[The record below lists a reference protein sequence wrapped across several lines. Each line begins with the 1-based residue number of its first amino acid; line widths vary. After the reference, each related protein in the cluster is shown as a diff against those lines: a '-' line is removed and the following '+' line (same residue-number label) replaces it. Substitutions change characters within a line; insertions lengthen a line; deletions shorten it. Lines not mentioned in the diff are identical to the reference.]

1 MIPLINQEKTVAYTI
16 SCHLIRSKYRD
27 SMGLLRSTAVVSSMT
42 MVSRVFGLLRDMV
55 FTRYFGVDAG
65 TDAFLV
71 AFKIPNFLRR
81 LFAEGAFSQAFVP
94 VLSGVKAEEGD
105 EAVSDL
111 VRHTLGT
118 LAGILFIMTVVAAI
132 ASPILVMIFAPGF
145 IDQPE
150 KFDLTAEMLRIT
162 FPYILFMSLTALSAG
177 ILNSY
182 GHFAVPAFTP
192 VLLNLS
198 LIAAA
203 IWLAPLMDVP
213 IMALAWGVFIAG
225 LAQLAFQIPFILKL
239 GLLRWPR
246 WGWKHSGVRHILKLM
261 IPGIFGSSVMQI
273 NLLLDTVIASFLVS
287 GSVTWLYL
295 SDRMVELPLG
305 IFGIALA
312 TVILPNLSQKH
323 AAGDPDAFSHML
335 DWALRWVLVIA
346 LPASVALA
354 VLAGPILSTLFL
366 YGDFKPHDVEM
377 AAISLLVYSAGLIGF
392 ILVKVLAPG
401 YFARQDTKTPVKV
414 GLIAMFANMLMN
426 ILFVVPMLK
435 LGWPAPHAGLA
446 LATTLSSFI
455 NAGLLFLG
463 LKKAG
468 VYSPQSGWMK
478 LFFQTFFAASV
489 MAGVIFT
496 VSGDLSY
503 WINATATQRILRM
516 SWIIPLG
523 AVTYFAVLRISG
535 VRFKKLLRPK
545 QSGI

>member
-1 MIPLINQEKTVAYTI
+1 
-16 SCHLIRSKYRD
+16 
-27 SMGLLRSTAVVSSMT
+27 MGLFRSTAVVSSMT
-42 MVSRVFGLLRDMV
+42 MLSRVFGLARDMV

-94 VLSGVKAEEGD
+94 VLTEVKTDSGD
-105 EAVSDL
+105 EAVSEL

-118 LAGILFIMTVVAAI
+118 LAGILFILSVIGAVAT
-132 ASPILVMIFAPGF
+132 PILVMIFAPGF
-145 IDQPE
+145 IDQTE
-150 KFDLTAEMLRIT
+150 KFDLTTEMLRIT

-182 GHFAVPAFTP
+182 GRFAVPAFTP

-203 IWLAPLMDVP
+203 IWLAPLMDPP

-225 LAQLAFQIPFILKL
+225 CAQLAFQIPFIMKL

-246 WGWKHSGVRHILKLM
+246 WGWKNSGVRRILKLM

-312 TVILPNLSQKH
+312 TVILPNLSKKH
-323 AAGDPDAFSHML
+323 AAGDPRAFSHML
-335 DWALRWVLVIA
+335 DWALRWVLIVA
-346 LPASVALA
+346 LPAAVALA

-366 YGDFKPHDVEM
+366 YGDFTPRDVEM
-377 AAISLLVYSAGLIGF
+377 ASISLVVYSGGLIGF

-401 YFARQDTKTPVKV
+401 YFSRQDTKTPVKV
-414 GLIAMFANMLMN
+414 GIIAMLANMLMN
-426 ILFVVPMLK
+426 IVFVVPMVK
-435 LGWPAPHAGLA
+435 YDWPAPHAGLA
-446 LATTLSSFI
+446 LATTLSAFI
-455 NAGLLFLG
+455 NAGLLYLG
-463 LKKAG
+463 LRKCG
-468 VYSPQSGWMK
+468 VYSPQSGWLK
-478 LFFQTFFAASV
+478 LLLQTVLAVIV
-489 MAGVIFT
+489 MGGVIFVASAELT
-496 VSGDLSY
+496 SWSD
-503 WINATATQRILRM
+503 ATAAQRIMQL

-523 AVTYFAVLRISG
+523 ASCYFSVLWLTG
-535 VRFKKLLRPK
+535 VRFTQLLRPK
-545 QSGI
+545 KD

>member
-1 MIPLINQEKTVAYTI
+1 
-16 SCHLIRSKYRD
+16 
-27 SMGLLRSTAVVSSMT
+27 MGLFKSTAVVSSMT

-55 FTRYFGVDAG
+55 FTRYFGADAG

-94 VLSGVKAEEGD
+94 VLTSVKAEEGD
-105 EAVSDL
+105 EGVSEL
-111 VRHTLGT
+111 VRNTLGT
-118 LAGILFIMTVVAAI
+118 LAGLLFILSVIGATAT
-132 ASPILVMIFAPGF
+132 PILVMIFAPGF
-145 IDQPE
+145 IDQSE
-150 KFDLTAEMLRIT
+150 KFDLTTDMLRIT

-177 ILNSY
+177 ILNTY
-182 GHFAVPAFTP
+182 GRFAVPAFTP

-225 LAQLAFQIPFILKL
+225 VAQLAFQIPFILKL

-246 WGWKHSGVRHILKLM
+246 WGWKNSGVRRILKLM

-312 TVILPNLSQKH
+312 TVILPNLSKKH
-323 AAGDPDAFSHML
+323 AAGDPKAFSHML
-335 DWALRWVLVIA
+335 DWALRLVLVIA
-346 LPASVALA
+346 LPAAVALA
-354 VLAGPILSTLFL
+354 VLAGPILSTLFF
-366 YGDFKPHDVEM
+366 YGDFQPLDVEM
-377 AAISLLVYSAGLIGF
+377 ASISLLVYSGGLMGF

-426 ILFVVPMLK
+426 VAFVVPMLQ

-446 LATTLSSFI
+446 LATTLSAFL

-463 LKKAG
+463 LKKIG
-468 VYSPQSGWMK
+468 VYSPEKGWLR
-478 LFFQTFFAASV
+478 LFFQTTLA
-489 MAGVIFT
+489 AGVMGVVIFIA
-496 VSGDLSY
+496 SGELSF
-503 WINATATQRILRM
+503 WLKSTAIERIIEL

-523 AVTYFAVLRISG
+523 ALSYFAVLWVVG
-535 VRFKKLLRPK
+535 VRFKQLLRPRE
-545 QSGI
+545 S

>member
-1 MIPLINQEKTVAYTI
+1 
-16 SCHLIRSKYRD
+16 
-27 SMGLLRSTAVVSSMT
+27 MGLFRSTAVVSSMT

-94 VLSGVKAEEGD
+94 VLSGVKTEQGG

-118 LAGILFIMTVVAAI
+118 LAGILFIVSVVAAI
-132 ASPILVMIFAPGF
+132 ASPIMVMIFAPGF

-150 KFDLTAEMLRIT
+150 KFDLTADMLRIT

-182 GHFAVPAFTP
+182 GRFAVPAFTP
-192 VLLNLS
+192 VLLNLI
-198 LIAAA
+198 LIAAT
-203 IWLAPLMDVP
+203 IWLAPQMDVP
-213 IMALAWGVFIAG
+213 IMALAWGVFLAG
-225 LAQLAFQIPFILKL
+225 AVQLAFQIPFILKL

-246 WGWKHSGVRHILKLM
+246 WGWKNSGVQRILKLM

-287 GSVTWLYL
+287 GSVTLLYL

-335 DWALRWVLVIA
+335 DWALRLVLIIA
-346 LPASVALA
+346 LPAAVALA

-377 AAISLLVYSAGLIGF
+377 ASISLFVYSGGLMGF

-435 LGWPAPHAGLA
+435 LNWPAPHAGLA
-446 LATTLSSFI
+446 LATTLSAFL

-468 VYSPQSGWMK
+468 VYSPQKGWGR
-478 LFFQTFFAASV
+478 LFLQSILAASV
-489 MAGVIFT
+489 MGVVIYS
-496 VSGDLSY
+496 VSGNLSF
-503 WINATATQRILRM
+503 WIRATAVERIIQM

-523 AVTYFAVLRISG
+523 AGVYFAILWLTG
-535 VRFKKLLRPK
+535 VRFSLLMRPK
-545 QSGI
+545 QS

>member
-1 MIPLINQEKTVAYTI
+1 
-16 SCHLIRSKYRD
+16 
-27 SMGLLRSTAVVSSMT
+27 MGLFRSTAVVSSMT
-42 MVSRVFGLLRDMV
+42 MVSRVFGLARDMV

-94 VLSGVKAEEGD
+94 VLTGVKNDEGD
-105 EAVSDL
+105 EAVSEL
-111 VRHTLGT
+111 VRNTLGT
-118 LAGILFIMTVVAAI
+118 LMGILFIVSVVAAI

-182 GHFAVPAFTP
+182 GRFAVPAFTP
-192 VLLNLS
+192 VLLNIS

-225 LAQLAFQIPFILKL
+225 AAQLAFQIPFILKL

-246 WGWKHSGVRHILKLM
+246 WGWKNSGVRRILKLM

-323 AAGDPDAFSHML
+323 AAGDPKAFSHML
-335 DWALRWVLVIA
+335 DWALRLVLVIA
-346 LPASVALA
+346 LPAAVALA

-366 YGDFKPHDVEM
+366 YGDFKPLDVEM
-377 AAISLLVYSAGLIGF
+377 ASISLLVYSGGLMGF
-392 ILVKVLAPG
+392 IFVKVLAPG

-414 GLIAMFANMLMN
+414 GLIAMFANMVMN
-426 ILFVVPMLK
+426 VAFVVPMLEYD
-435 LGWPAPHAGLA
+435 WPAPHAGLA
-446 LATTLSSFI
+446 LATTLSAFL
-455 NAGLLFLG
+455 NAALLFFG
-463 LKKAG
+463 LKKIG
-468 VYSPQSGWMK
+468 VYSPEKGWLK
-478 LFFQTFFAASV
+478 LLAQTVFAAGV
-489 MAGVIFT
+489 MGAIIF
-496 VSGDLSY
+496 VSSGELSF
-503 WINATATQRILRM
+503 WINASAVERVTQL
-516 SWIIPLG
+516 SWIIPVG
-523 AVTYFAVLRISG
+523 VVSYFAILWIFG
-535 VRFKKLLRPK
+535 VRFKQLMKPK
-545 QSGI
+545 QS

>member
-1 MIPLINQEKTVAYTI
+1 
-16 SCHLIRSKYRD
+16 
-27 SMGLLRSTAVVSSMT
+27 MGLFRSTAVVSSMT

-55 FTRYFGVDAG
+55 FTRYFGADAG

-81 LFAEGAFSQAFVP
+81 LFAEGSFSQAFVP
-94 VLSGVKAEEGD
+94 VLTSVKTEEGD
-105 EAVSDL
+105 EGVSEL
-111 VRHTLGT
+111 VRNTLGT
-118 LAGILFIMTVVAAI
+118 LAGVLFILSVIGATAT
-132 ASPILVMIFAPGF
+132 PILVMIFAPGF

-150 KFDLTAEMLRIT
+150 KFDLTTDMLRIT

-177 ILNSY
+177 ILNTY
-182 GHFAVPAFTP
+182 GRFAVPAFTP

-225 LAQLAFQIPFILKL
+225 TAQLAFQIPFILKL

-246 WGWKHSGVRHILKLM
+246 WGWKNSGVRRILKLM

-323 AAGDPDAFSHML
+323 TAGDPEAFSHML
-335 DWALRWVLVIA
+335 DWALRLVLVIA
-346 LPASVALA
+346 LPAAVALA

-366 YGDFKPHDVEM
+366 YGDFSSLDVEM
-377 AAISLLVYSAGLIGF
+377 ASISLLVYSGGLMGF

-426 ILFVVPMLK
+426 VIFVVPMLK
-435 LGWPAPHAGLA
+435 LGWTAPHAGLA
-446 LATTLSSFI
+446 LATTLSAFL
-455 NAGLLFLG
+455 NAGLLYLG

-468 VYSPQSGWMK
+468 VYTPQKGWMK
-478 LFFQTFFAASV
+478 LFLQTILAASIMGGSV
-489 MAGVIFT
+489 FILAGE
-496 VSGDLSY
+496 LSF
-503 WINATATQRILRM
+503 WITATAIERIMQLG
-516 SWIIPLG
+516 WIIPVG
-523 AVTYFAVLRISG
+523 VATYFAVLWGTG
-535 VRFKKLLRPK
+535 VRFKQLLRPRL
-545 QSGI
+545 

>member
-1 MIPLINQEKTVAYTI
+1 
-16 SCHLIRSKYRD
+16 
-27 SMGLLRSTAVVSSMT
+27 MGLFRSTAVVSSMT

-55 FTRYFGVDAG
+55 FTRYFGADAG

-94 VLSGVKAEEGD
+94 VLSGVKNKEGD

-118 LAGILFIMTVVAAI
+118 LAGILFIITVIAAI
-132 ASPILVMIFAPGF
+132 AAPILVMIFAPGF
-145 IDQPE
+145 IGQSA
-150 KFDLTAEMLRIT
+150 KFDLTTDMLRIT

-182 GHFAVPAFTP
+182 GRFAVPAFTP

-198 LIAAA
+198 LIVAA
-203 IWLAPLMDVP
+203 IWVAPLMDVP
-213 IMALAWGVFIAG
+213 IMALAWGVFFAG
-225 LAQLAFQIPFILKL
+225 VAQLAFQIPFLLKL
-239 GLLRWPR
+239 DLLRWPR
-246 WGWKHSGVRHILKLM
+246 WGWTNSGVRRILKLM
-261 IPGIFGSSVMQI
+261 VPGIFGSSVMQI

-323 AAGDPDAFSHML
+323 AAGDPKAFSNML
-335 DWALRWVLVIA
+335 DWALRLVLVVA
-346 LPASVALA
+346 LPAAVALA

-366 YGDFKPHDVEM
+366 YGDFRPLDVEM
-377 AAISLLVYSAGLIGF
+377 AAVSLLVYSGGLIGF

-401 YFARQDTKTPVKV
+401 YFSRQDTKTPVKV
-414 GLIAMFANMLMN
+414 GLIAMFANMVMN
-426 ILFVVPMLK
+426 ILFVIPMLK
-435 LGWPAPHAGLA
+435 FGWPAPHAGLA
-446 LATTLSSFI
+446 LATTLSAFL

-468 VYSPQSGWMK
+468 VYSPQKGWMK
-478 LFFQTFFAASV
+478 LFLQTMLAASV
-489 MAGVIFT
+489 MGGLT
-496 VSGDLSY
+496 YSLSGDLAF
-503 WINATATQRILRM
+503 WINATPSQRMLQL
-516 SWIIPLG
+516 SWIIPMGGLS
-523 AVTYFAVLRISG
+523 YFAVLWLAG
-535 VRFKKLLRPK
+535 VRFKQLQRP
-545 QSGI
+545 QLS

>member
-1 MIPLINQEKTVAYTI
+1 
-16 SCHLIRSKYRD
+16 
-27 SMGLLRSTAVVSSMT
+27 MGLFRSTAVVSSMT

-55 FTRYFGVDAG
+55 FTRIFGADAG

-94 VLSGVKAEEGD
+94 VLSGVKNEEGD

-111 VRHTLGT
+111 VRNTLGT
-118 LAGILFIMTVVAAI
+118 LAGILFIVSVIAAI

-145 IDQPE
+145 IAQPE

-182 GHFAVPAFTP
+182 GRFAVPAFTP

-203 IWLAPLMDVP
+203 IWLAPQMEVP

-225 LAQLAFQIPFILKL
+225 VAQLAFQIPFILKL

-246 WGWKHSGVRHILKLM
+246 WGWKNSGVRRILKLM
-261 IPGIFGSSVMQI
+261 VPGIFGSSVMQI
-273 NLLLDTVIASFLVS
+273 NLLFDTLIASFLVS

-323 AAGDPDAFSHML
+323 AAGDPKAFSQML

-346 LPASVALA
+346 LPAAVALA

-366 YGDFKPHDVEM
+366 YGDFRPLDVEM
-377 AAISLLVYSAGLIGF
+377 ASISLLVYSSGLIGF

-414 GLIAMFANMLMN
+414 GLIAMVSNMVMN
-426 ILFVVPMLK
+426 VLFVVPMLQ
-435 LGWPAPHAGLA
+435 LGWTAPHAGLA
-446 LATTLSSFI
+446 LATSISAFI
-455 NAGLLFLG
+455 NAGLLYLG
-463 LKKAG
+463 LRKAG
-468 VYSPQSGWMK
+468 VFSPQSGWMK
-478 LFFQTFFAASV
+478 LFFQSFLAVTV
-489 MAGVIFT
+489 MGVLVFV
-496 VSGDLSY
+496 VSGELSF
-503 WINATATQRILRM
+503 WITATATQRILQL

-523 AVTYFAVLRISG
+523 AMSYFIVLWLTG
-535 VRFKKLLRPK
+535 VRFSQLRRPNHN
-545 QSGI
+545 

>member
-1 MIPLINQEKTVAYTI
+1 
-16 SCHLIRSKYRD
+16 
-27 SMGLLRSTAVVSSMT
+27 MGLFRSTAIVSSMT

-55 FTRYFGVDAG
+55 FTRIFGADAG

-94 VLSGVKAEEGD
+94 VLSGVKNEEGD

-111 VRHTLGT
+111 VRNTLGT
-118 LAGILFIMTVVAAI
+118 LAAILSVVSVLAAI
-132 ASPILVMIFAPGF
+132 ISPILVMIFAPGF

-150 KFDLTAEMLRIT
+150 KFDLTADMLRIT

-182 GHFAVPAFTP
+182 GRFAVPAFTP

-203 IWLAPLMDVP
+203 IWLAPRMEVP

-225 LAQLAFQIPFILKL
+225 AAQLAFQIPFILKL

-246 WGWKHSGVRHILKLM
+246 WGWKNSGVRRILKLM

-273 NLLLDTVIASFLVS
+273 NLLFDTLIASFLVS

-323 AAGDPDAFSHML
+323 ASGDPKAFSRML

-346 LPASVALA
+346 LPAAVALA

-366 YGDFKPHDVEM
+366 YGDFRPLDVEM
-377 AAISLLVYSAGLIGF
+377 ASISLLVYSTGLIGF

-414 GLIAMFANMLMN
+414 GLIAMVANMVMN
-426 ILFVVPMLK
+426 VVFVVPMLK
-435 LGWPAPHAGLA
+435 LGWTAPHAGLA
-446 LATTLSSFI
+446 LATSISAFI
-455 NAGLLFLG
+455 NAGLLYSG
-463 LKKAG
+463 LRKAG
-468 VYSPQSGWMK
+468 VFSPQSGWLK
-478 LFFQTFFAASV
+478 LFFQTILAVIV
-489 MAGVIFT
+489 MGALVFT
-496 VSGDLSY
+496 VSGELSF
-503 WINATATQRILRM
+503 WIAATATQRILQL
-516 SWIIPLG
+516 SWIILLG
-523 AVTYFAVLRISG
+523 ALSYFVVLWLTG
-535 VRFKKLLRPK
+535 VRFSQLKRPK
-545 QSGI
+545 QS

>member
-1 MIPLINQEKTVAYTI
+1 
-16 SCHLIRSKYRD
+16 
-27 SMGLLRSTAVVSSMT
+27 MGLFRSTAVVSSMT

-55 FTRYFGVDAG
+55 FTRYFGADAG

-94 VLSGVKAEEGD
+94 VLTSVKTEEGD
-105 EAVSDL
+105 EAVSEL
-111 VRHTLGT
+111 VRNTLGT
-118 LAGILFIMTVVAAI
+118 LAGVLFILSVIGATAT
-132 ASPILVMIFAPGF
+132 PILVMIFAPGF

-150 KFDLTAEMLRIT
+150 KFNLTTDMLRIT

-177 ILNSY
+177 ILNTY
-182 GHFAVPAFTP
+182 GRFAVPAFTP

-213 IMALAWGVFIAG
+213 IMAMAWGVFIAG
-225 LAQLAFQIPFILKL
+225 VAQLAFQIPFILKL

-246 WGWKHSGVRHILKLM
+246 WGWKNSGVRHILKLM

-323 AAGDPDAFSHML
+323 AAGDPEAFSHML
-335 DWALRWVLVIA
+335 DWALRLVLVIA
-346 LPASVALA
+346 LPAAVALA

-366 YGDFKPHDVEM
+366 YGDFKPLDVEM
-377 AAISLLVYSAGLIGF
+377 ASISLLVYSGGLLGF

-414 GLIAMFANMLMN
+414 GLIAMVANMVMN
-426 ILFVVPMLK
+426 IAFVVPMLK

-446 LATTLSSFI
+446 LATTLSAFL

-468 VYSPQSGWMK
+468 VYSPQIGWRK
-478 LFFQTFFAASV
+478 LFFQTILAASL
-489 MAGVIFT
+489 MGGIIFT
-496 VSGDLSY
+496 VSGELSF
-503 WINATATQRILRM
+503 WTKATGIEKILQL

-523 AVTYFAVLRISG
+523 AVSYFVVLWVTG
-535 VRFKKLLRPK
+535 VRFSQLMRPK
-545 QSGI
+545 QA

>member
-1 MIPLINQEKTVAYTI
+1 
-16 SCHLIRSKYRD
+16 
-27 SMGLLRSTAVVSSMT
+27 MGLFRSTAVVSSMT
-42 MVSRVFGLLRDMV
+42 MVSRIFGLLRDMV
-55 FTRYFGVDAG
+55 FTRIFGADAG

-94 VLSGVKAEEGD
+94 VLSGVKNEEGD
-105 EAVSDL
+105 EAVSEL
-111 VRHTLGT
+111 VRNTLGT
-118 LAGILFIMTVVAAI
+118 LAGILFILTVIAAI
-132 ASPILVMIFAPGF
+132 ATPILVMIFAPGF

-150 KFDLTAEMLRIT
+150 KFDLTADMLRIT
-162 FPYILFMSLTALSAG
+162 FPYIMFMSLTALSAG

-182 GHFAVPAFTP
+182 GRFAVPAFTP

-225 LAQLAFQIPFILKL
+225 VAQLAFQIPFILKL

-246 WGWKHSGVRHILKLM
+246 WGWKNSGVRRILKLM

-273 NLLLDTVIASFLVS
+273 NLLFDTLIASFLVS

-323 AAGDPDAFSHML
+323 AAGDPQAFSRML

-346 LPASVALA
+346 LPAAVALA

-366 YGDFKPHDVEM
+366 YGDFRPLDVEM
-377 AAISLLVYSAGLIGF
+377 AAISLLVYSSGLIGF

-414 GLIAMFANMLMN
+414 GLIAMVANMVMN
-426 ILFVVPMLK
+426 VIFVVPMLN
-435 LGWPAPHAGLA
+435 LGWTAPHAGLA
-446 LATTLSSFI
+446 LATSISAFI

-468 VYSPQSGWMK
+468 VYSPESGWMK
-478 LFFQTFFAASV
+478 LFSQTILAVSV
-489 MAGVIFT
+489 MGGLIF
-496 VSGDLSY
+496 VASGDLPF
-503 WINATATQRILRM
+503 WITATASQRILQL

-523 AVTYFAVLRISG
+523 ALSYFIVLWITG
-535 VRFKKLLRPK
+535 VRFEQLRRPNHN
-545 QSGI
+545 

>member
-1 MIPLINQEKTVAYTI
+1 
-16 SCHLIRSKYRD
+16 
-27 SMGLLRSTAVVSSMT
+27 MGLFRSTAIVSSMT

-55 FTRYFGVDAG
+55 FTRIFGADAG

-94 VLSGVKAEEGD
+94 VLSGVKNEEGD
-105 EAVSDL
+105 EAVSEL
-111 VRHTLGT
+111 ARNTLGT
-118 LAGILFIMTVVAAI
+118 LAAILSVVSILAAI
-132 ASPILVMIFAPGF
+132 ISPVLVMIFAPGF

-150 KFDLTAEMLRIT
+150 KFDLTADMLRIT

-182 GHFAVPAFTP
+182 GRFAVPAFTP

-203 IWLAPLMDVP
+203 IWLAPRMEVP

-225 LAQLAFQIPFILKL
+225 VAQLAFQIPFIMKL

-246 WGWKHSGVRHILKLM
+246 WGWKNSGVRRILKLM

-273 NLLLDTVIASFLVS
+273 NLLFDTLIASFLVS

-312 TVILPNLSQKH
+312 TVILPNLSLKH
-323 AAGDPDAFSHML
+323 ADGDPKAFSRML

-346 LPASVALA
+346 LPAAVALA
-354 VLAGPILSTLFL
+354 VLAGPLLSTLFL
-366 YGDFKPHDVEM
+366 YGDFRPLDVEM
-377 AAISLLVYSAGLIGF
+377 ASISLLVYSSGLIGF

-414 GLIAMFANMLMN
+414 GLIAMVANMVMN
-426 ILFVVPMLK
+426 VIFVVPMLK
-435 LGWPAPHAGLA
+435 LGWTAPHAGLA
-446 LATTLSSFI
+446 LATSLSAFI
-455 NAGLLFLG
+455 NASLLYFG

-468 VYSPQSGWMK
+468 VYSPLPGWMK
-478 LFFQTFFAASV
+478 LFSQAVLAVSVMGAVIFAAS
-489 MAGVIFT
+489 GE
-496 VSGDLSY
+496 LSF
-503 WINATATQRILRM
+503 WINATASQRILQL

-523 AVTYFAVLRISG
+523 AFSYFTVLWMTG
-535 VRFKKLLRPK
+535 VRFSQLMRPK
-545 QSGI
+545 PS

>member
-1 MIPLINQEKTVAYTI
+1 
-16 SCHLIRSKYRD
+16 
-27 SMGLLRSTAVVSSMT
+27 MGLFRSTAVVSSMT

-55 FTRYFGVDAG
+55 FTRIFGADAG

-94 VLSGVKAEEGD
+94 VLTGVKNDEGD
-105 EAVSDL
+105 EAVSEL
-111 VRHTLGT
+111 VRNTLGT
-118 LAGILFIMTVVAAI
+118 LAGILFILSVIAAI
-132 ASPILVMIFAPGF
+132 ATPVLVMIFAPGF

-150 KFDLTAEMLRIT
+150 KFDLTTDMLRIT

-182 GHFAVPAFTP
+182 GRFAVPAFTP

-203 IWLAPLMDVP
+203 IWLAPQMDVP

-225 LAQLAFQIPFILKL
+225 AAQLAFQIPFILKL

-246 WGWKHSGVRHILKLM
+246 WGWKNSGVRRILKLM
-261 IPGIFGSSVMQI
+261 LPGIFGSSVMQI
-273 NLLLDTVIASFLVS
+273 NLLFDTLIASFLVS

-323 AAGDPDAFSHML
+323 AAGDPEAFSRML
-335 DWALRWVLVIA
+335 DWALRWVIVIA
-346 LPASVALA
+346 LPAAVALA

-366 YGDFKPHDVEM
+366 YGDFRPLDVEM
-377 AAISLLVYSAGLIGF
+377 AAISLLVYSSGLIGF

-414 GLIAMFANMLMN
+414 GLIAMVANMLMN
-426 ILFVVPMLK
+426 VAFVVPMLK
-435 LGWPAPHAGLA
+435 LGWAAPHAGLA
-446 LATTLSSFI
+446 LATSISAFI
-455 NAGLLFLG
+455 NAGLLYRG

-468 VYSPQSGWMK
+468 VYSPLTGCLK
-478 LFFQTFFAASV
+478 LFFQTGFAVSV
-489 MAGVIFT
+489 MGALVFML
-496 VSGDLSY
+496 SGELSF
-503 WINATATQRILRM
+503 WITATASQRILQL

-523 AVTYFAVLRISG
+523 AMCYFIVLWLSG
-535 VRFKKLLRPK
+535 VRFSQLRRPNHN
-545 QSGI
+545 

>member
-1 MIPLINQEKTVAYTI
+1 
-16 SCHLIRSKYRD
+16 
-27 SMGLLRSTAVVSSMT
+27 MGLLRSTAVVSSMT

-55 FTRYFGVDAG
+55 FTRYFGADAG

-71 AFKIPNFLRR
+71 AFKVPNFLRR

-94 VLSGVKAEEGD
+94 VLSGVKTEDGD

-118 LAGILFIMTVVAAI
+118 LAGIIFIMTVVAAI

-198 LIAAA
+198 LIAAT
-203 IWLAPLMDVP
+203 IWLAPLMEVP

-225 LAQLAFQIPFILKL
+225 SIQLAFQIPFILKL

-246 WGWKHSGVRHILKLM
+246 WGWKHSGVRRILKLM

-335 DWALRWVLVIA
+335 DWALRWVLVLA
-346 LPASVALA
+346 LPAAVALA

-366 YGDFKPHDVEM
+366 YGDFKPQDVEM

-392 ILVKVLAPG
+392 IMVKVLAPG

-455 NAGLLFLG
+455 NAGLLFWG
-463 LKKAG
+463 LKKSG
-468 VYSPQSGWMK
+468 VYSPQAGWFK
-478 LFFQTFFAASV
+478 LFSQTFFAASV
-489 MAGVIFT
+489 MAGVILT
-496 VSGDLSY
+496 VSGDLSD
-503 WINATATQRILRM
+503 WISATATQRILQM

-523 AVTYFAVLRISG
+523 AVTYFAVLWISG
-535 VRFKKLLRPK
+535 VRFKLLLRPK
-545 QSGI
+545 QSEI

>member
-1 MIPLINQEKTVAYTI
+1 
-16 SCHLIRSKYRD
+16 
-27 SMGLLRSTAVVSSMT
+27 MGLFRSTAVVSSMT
-42 MVSRVFGLLRDMV
+42 MISRVFGLLRDMV
-55 FTRYFGVDAG
+55 FTNIFGAG
-65 TDAFLV
+65 ASTDAFLV

-94 VLSGVKAEEGD
+94 VLSGVKNDEGD

-118 LAGILFIMTVVAAI
+118 LAGILFIVSVIAAVAT
-132 ASPILVMIFAPGF
+132 PVLVMIFAPGF

-150 KFDLTAEMLRIT
+150 KFDLTTEMLRIT

-182 GHFAVPAFTP
+182 GRFAVPAFTP

-203 IWLAPLMDVP
+203 IWLAPLMDEP
-213 IMALAWGVFIAG
+213 IMAMAWGVFIAG
-225 LAQLAFQIPFILKL
+225 AAQLAFQIPFILKL

-246 WGWKHSGVRHILKLM
+246 WGWKNSGVRRILKLM

-323 AAGDPDAFSHML
+323 ASGDPTAFSHML

-346 LPASVALA
+346 LPAAVALA

-366 YGDFKPHDVEM
+366 YGDFRPLDVEM
-377 AAISLLVYSAGLIGF
+377 ASISLLAYSSGLIGF

-414 GLIAMFANMLMN
+414 GLIAMVANMLMN

-446 LATTLSSFI
+446 LATTFSAFI
-455 NAGLLFLG
+455 NAGLLYLG
-463 LKKAG
+463 LKKTG

-478 LFFQTFFAASV
+478 LFVQTILAASV
-489 MAGVIFT
+489 MAVIIFT
-496 VSGDLSY
+496 VSGELSF
-503 WINATATQRILRM
+503 WLKATASQRILQL

-523 AVTYFAVLRISG
+523 AISYFAVLWFTG
-535 VRFKKLLRPK
+535 VRFSQLIRPK
-545 QSGI
+545 QA

>member
-1 MIPLINQEKTVAYTI
+1 
-16 SCHLIRSKYRD
+16 
-27 SMGLLRSTAVVSSMT
+27 MGLFRSTAVVSSMT
-42 MVSRVFGLLRDMV
+42 MLSRVFGLARDMV
-55 FTRYFGVDAG
+55 FTRYFGADAG

-94 VLSGVKAEEGD
+94 VLSEVKTDYGD

-118 LAGILFIMTVVAAI
+118 LAGILFILSVIGAVAT
-132 ASPILVMIFAPGF
+132 PILVMIFAPGF

-150 KFDLTAEMLRIT
+150 KFDLTTEMLRIT

-182 GHFAVPAFTP
+182 GRFAVPAFTP

-198 LIAAA
+198 LIAAT
-203 IWLAPLMDVP
+203 IWLAPLMDPP

-225 LAQLAFQIPFILKL
+225 CAQLAFQIPFIMKL

-246 WGWKHSGVRHILKLM
+246 WGWKNSGVRRILKLM

-323 AAGDPDAFSHML
+323 AAGDPESFSRML
-335 DWALRWVLVIA
+335 DWALRWVLIVA
-346 LPASVALA
+346 LPAAVALA
-354 VLAGPILSTLFL
+354 VLALPILSTLFL
-366 YGDFKPHDVEM
+366 YGDFKPIDVEM
-377 AAISLLVYSAGLIGF
+377 ASISLVVYSGGLMGF

-414 GLIAMFANMLMN
+414 GIVAMVANMLMN
-426 ILFVVPMLK
+426 ILFVVPMVK
-435 LGWPAPHAGLA
+435 YDWPAPHAGLA
-446 LATTLSSFI
+446 LATTFSAFI
-455 NAGLLFLG
+455 NAGLLYLG
-463 LKKAG
+463 LRKLG
-468 VYSPQSGWMK
+468 VYSPQAGWMK
-478 LFFQTFFAASV
+478 LMLQTMFAVSV
-489 MAGVIFT
+489 MAGVIYIASAELASWT
-496 VSGDLSY
+496 S
-503 WINATATQRILRM
+503 ATASQRILQL

-523 AVTYFAVLRISG
+523 ALSYFTVLWLTG
-535 VRFKKLLRPK
+535 VRLSLLLRPK
-545 QSGI
+545 QD

>member
-1 MIPLINQEKTVAYTI
+1 
-16 SCHLIRSKYRD
+16 
-27 SMGLLRSTAVVSSMT
+27 
-42 MVSRVFGLLRDMV
+42 MV
-55 FTRYFGVDAG
+55 
-65 TDAFLV
+65 
-71 AFKIPNFLRR
+71 
-81 LFAEGAFSQAFVP
+81 
-94 VLSGVKAEEGD
+94 
-105 EAVSDL
+105 
-111 VRHTLGT
+111 
-118 LAGILFIMTVVAAI
+118 
-132 ASPILVMIFAPGF
+132 FAPGF

-150 KFDLTAEMLRIT
+150 KFNLTADMLRIT

-182 GHFAVPAFTP
+182 GRFAVPAFTP

-203 IWLAPLMDVP
+203 IWLAPQMEVP

-225 LAQLAFQIPFILKL
+225 VAQLAFQIPFILKL

-246 WGWKHSGVRHILKLM
+246 WGWKNSGVRRILKLM

-273 NLLLDTVIASFLVS
+273 NLLFDTLIASFLIS

-323 AAGDPDAFSHML
+323 AAGDPKAFSHML

-346 LPASVALA
+346 LPAAVALA
-354 VLAGPILSTLFL
+354 ILAGPILSTLFL
-366 YGDFKPHDVEM
+366 YGDFRPLDVEM
-377 AAISLLVYSAGLIGF
+377 ASISLLAYSLGLIGF

-414 GLIAMFANMLMN
+414 GIIAMVANMLMN

-435 LGWPAPHAGLA
+435 LGWSAPHAGLA
-446 LATTLSSFI
+446 LATTFSAFI
-455 NAGLLFLG
+455 NAGLLYLG
-463 LKKAG
+463 LKRSG
-468 VYSPQSGWMK
+468 VYLPQTGWMK
-478 LFFQTFFAASV
+478 LFLQTGLAVSV
-489 MAGVIFT
+489 MGGVIFS
-496 VSGDLSY
+496 VSGDLSF
-503 WINATATQRILRM
+503 WINATASQRILQL

-523 AVTYFAVLRISG
+523 AVSYFAVLWLTG
-535 VRFKKLLRPK
+535 VRFSQLMRPK
-545 QSGI
+545 QG

>member
-1 MIPLINQEKTVAYTI
+1 
-16 SCHLIRSKYRD
+16 
-27 SMGLLRSTAVVSSMT
+27 MGLFRSTAVVSSMT

-55 FTRYFGVDAG
+55 FTRIFGADAG

-94 VLSGVKAEEGD
+94 VLTGVKNEEGD
-105 EAVSDL
+105 EAVSEL
-111 VRHTLGT
+111 VRNTLGT
-118 LAGILFIMTVVAAI
+118 LAGILFIVSVIAAI
-132 ASPILVMIFAPGF
+132 ATPILVMIFAPGF
-145 IDQPE
+145 INQPE
-150 KFDLTAEMLRIT
+150 KFDLTTDMLRIT

-182 GHFAVPAFTP
+182 GRFAVPAFTP

-203 IWLAPLMDVP
+203 IWLAPQMDVP

-225 LAQLAFQIPFILKL
+225 AAQLAFQIPFILKL

-246 WGWKHSGVRHILKLM
+246 WGWKNSGVRRILKLM
-261 IPGIFGSSVMQI
+261 LPGIFGSSVMQI
-273 NLLLDTVIASFLVS
+273 NLLFDTLIASFLVS

-323 AAGDPDAFSHML
+323 AAGDPKAFSQML

-346 LPASVALA
+346 LPAAVALA

-366 YGDFKPHDVEM
+366 YGDFRPLDVEM
-377 AAISLLVYSAGLIGF
+377 ASISLLVYSSGLIGF

-414 GLIAMFANMLMN
+414 GLIAMVANMIMN
-426 ILFVVPMLK
+426 VAFVVPMLK
-435 LGWPAPHAGLA
+435 LGWSAPHAGLA
-446 LATTLSSFI
+446 LATSISAFI
-455 NAGLLFLG
+455 NAGLLYRG

-468 VYSPQSGWMK
+468 VYSPLAGWLK
-478 LFFQTFFAASV
+478 LLLQTGFAVSV
-489 MAGVIFT
+489 MGALIFM
-496 VSGDLSY
+496 VSGELSF
-503 WINATATQRILRM
+503 WITATASQRILQL

-523 AVTYFAVLRISG
+523 AISYFIVLWLSG
-535 VRFKKLLRPK
+535 VRFSQLQRPNHN
-545 QSGI
+545 

>member
-1 MIPLINQEKTVAYTI
+1 
-16 SCHLIRSKYRD
+16 
-27 SMGLLRSTAVVSSMT
+27 MGLFRSTAVVSSMT

-55 FTRYFGVDAG
+55 FTRIFGADAG

-94 VLSGVKAEEGD
+94 VLTGVKNEEGD

-111 VRHTLGT
+111 VRNTLGT
-118 LAGILFIMTVVAAI
+118 LAGILFFMTVLAAI
-132 ASPILVMIFAPGF
+132 ATPILVMIFAPGF

-150 KFDLTAEMLRIT
+150 KFDLTTDMLRIT

-182 GHFAVPAFTP
+182 GRFAIPAFTP

-203 IWLAPLMDVP
+203 IWLAPLMEVP

-225 LAQLAFQIPFILKL
+225 VAQLAFQIPFILKL

-246 WGWKHSGVRHILKLM
+246 WGWRNSGVRRILKLM
-261 IPGIFGSSVMQI
+261 LPGIFGSSVMQI
-273 NLLLDTVIASFLVS
+273 NLLFDTLIASFLVS

-323 AAGDPDAFSHML
+323 AAGDPKAFSRML

-346 LPASVALA
+346 LPAAVALA

-366 YGDFKPHDVEM
+366 YGDFRPLDVEM
-377 AAISLLVYSAGLIGF
+377 ASISLLVYSSGLIGF

-414 GLIAMFANMLMN
+414 GLIAMVANMIMN
-426 ILFVVPMLK
+426 VAFVVPMLK
-435 LGWPAPHAGLA
+435 LGWTAPHAGLA
-446 LATTLSSFI
+446 LATSISAFI
-455 NAGLLFLG
+455 NAGLLYRG

-468 VYSPQSGWMK
+468 VYLPQTG
-478 LFFQTFFAASV
+478 
-489 MAGVIFT
+489 
-496 VSGDLSY
+496 
-503 WINATATQRILRM
+503 
-516 SWIIPLG
+516 
-523 AVTYFAVLRISG
+523 
-535 VRFKKLLRPK
+535 
-545 QSGI
+545 